1 MPEEP
6 PVRVLIADDQAMV
19 REGFAVLLASQPGIE
34 IAGTAADGVE
44 ALAKVAELCPDVVLM
59 DVRMPEMDGLEATAR
74 IVASTPDTKV
84 LILTTYDLDEYVYQ
98 ALCAGASGFLL
109 KDASARQLA
118 EGVRVVAA
126 GDSLLSPS
134 STRRLI
140 TEFTRLAGTGAGGG
154 TGAGNGGS
162 AHAGPLPPA
171 RTGIPGLTERET
183 AVLALIAQGLSNTEI
198 GDHLFVTESTVKTHV
213 SKVLVKLGL
222 RDRTQAAIYA
232 YEHGVVV
239 IGGRD

>member
-1 MPEEP
+1 MSEQP

-34 IAGTAADGVE
+34 IAGTAADGLE
-44 ALAKVAELCPDVVLM
+44 ALAKVAELRPDVVLM
-59 DVRMPEMDGLEATAR
+59 DVRMPEMDGLEATAQ

-118 EGVRVVAA
+118 EGVRIVAA
-126 GDSLLSPS
+126 GESLLAPS
-134 STRRLI
+134 ATRRLI
-140 TEFTRLAGTGAGGG
+140 TEFTRLAGTEAA
-154 TGAGNGGS
+154 TGNDS
-162 AHAGPLPPA
+162 GPHHGPRPPA
-171 RTGIPGLTERET
+171 RTSLPELTERET
-183 AVLALIAQGLSNTEI
+183 GVLALIAQGLSNTEI
-198 GDHLFVTESTVKTHV
+198 GSHLFVTESTVKTHV

-232 YEHGVVV
+232 YENGVVV